1 MSELTRDE
9 FEGWMKLLREDVQG
23 VHTRLDLLNGRT
35 RENERDIAVLKSKTE
50 DLESKTEDL
59 EGAQTKDPAARW
71 TAFGSVLAAIGAG
84 VYAWFHR

>member
-35 RENERDIAVLKSKTE
+35 RENERDIAVRTDELMRVGCIVTGCGIR
-50 DLESKTEDL
+50 LT
-59 EGAQTKDPAARW
+59 GC
-71 TAFGSVLAAIGAG
+71 AFQNT
-84 VYAWFHR
+84 VYRIQI